1 MDVVVKALAL
11 VTIVAIGQGIK
22 RIGWVKASD
31 FGMFSKIVLRITL
44 PCALVT
50 AFNDYEMPVAMLG
63 LALVGVVANTVLQ
76 VTGHL
81 LERRRGPQAQA
92 LAVLNLASFNM
103 GAFATPY
110 LAGFMG
116 PAAVVQASLF
126 DVGNSFA
133 AAGVGY
139 AWGTGLAD
147 ESRRT
152 TPAVFLRAMF
162 SSVIFD
168 VYLALVV
175 MKLAHLRLPDEI
187 ITFTATVGSANTFLA
202 MLMIGIGLRLHLD
215 KHQYRQSVRCL
226 AIRYSLMTV
235 MALVLWQIPLLH
247 DFRVLLC
254 VVLFAPVASMTP
266 GFTAEIKGDVA
277 LSSFMT
283 SVSILVGIVAMPLL
297 LVTLT

>member
-215 KHQYRQSVRCL
+215 KHQYRQAVRCL
-226 AIRYSLMTV
+226 AIRYSLTTV

>member
-92 LAVLNLASFNM
+92 FAVLNLASFNM

-215 KHQYRQSVRCL
+215 KHQYRQAVRCL
-226 AIRYSLMTV
+226 AIRYSLTTV